1 MSLAIT
7 PREWYVIPTAS
18 NPSIFERYNVAK
30 AQLRKFERNYRGLPT
45 IEWTQANAHI
55 PITIAG
61 FYLAFVYLGPRFMNG
76 RKAMRLKPLFAT
88 WNLLLSLFSFLGASR
103 LLPALASGVMDKGL
117 QYTVCGRPQE
127 WVMDGPAGLWLT
139 LFIFSKIP
147 ELIDTAFLVIRKKPV
162 IFLHWYHHFTV
173 MLYCWHALDTTAAP
187 GIWFAAMNYFV
198 HSIMYA
204 YYFATNVGLYKY
216 VRPIA
221 PALTTLQILQM
232 VGGTAI
238 LCRCAWTFVQ
248 RGQTHCHIVP
258 SNLAAGL
265 GMYLSYFALFALFF
279 AGKYCS
285 LGGGREQDAGFQKL
299 QVGSTN
305 DARPLGAKTTKRLR
319 SASRLKGKT
328 ATP

>member
-1 MSLAIT
+1 MSMAIT
-7 PREWYVIPTAS
+7 PREWHIVPTQAVS
-18 NPSIFERYNVAK
+18 LTIFERYTVAK
-30 AQLRKFERNYRGLPT
+30 TQFLRFERNYRGLPT
-45 IEWTQANAHI
+45 IEWTQANAQI
-55 PITIAG
+55 PIIIAG
-61 FYLAFVYLGPRFMNG
+61 FYLAFVYWGPRLMNN

-103 LLPALASGVMDKGL
+103 LLPALASGVMQKGL
-117 QYTVCGRPQE
+117 QHTVCGRPQE

-162 IFLHWYHHFTV
+162 IFLHWYHHFSV

-187 GIWFAAMNYFV
+187 GIWFAAMNFFV

-248 RGQTHCHIVP
+248 HGQTHCHIAP
-258 SNLAAGL
+258 SNLVAGL

-279 AGKYCS
+279 AGKYCGP
-285 LGGGREQDAGFQKL
+285 GGGGKQSVGSGKL
-299 QVGSTN
+299 QLASTSDVKSASN
-305 DARPLGAKTTKRLR
+305 VKTRTQLR
-319 SASRLKGKT
+319 SETT